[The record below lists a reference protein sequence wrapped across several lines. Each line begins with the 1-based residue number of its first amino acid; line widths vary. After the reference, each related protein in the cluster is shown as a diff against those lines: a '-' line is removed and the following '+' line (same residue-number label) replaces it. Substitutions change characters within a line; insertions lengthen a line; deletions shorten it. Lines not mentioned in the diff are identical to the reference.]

1 MRGTLL
7 ALATFLFLSTALG
20 GCALITLEI
29 DVKPDLSADFTEKIR
44 LDKESSRIL
53 AFTRENADDFW
64 TRIRKLAKA
73 RGWKLKEKSANILIL
88 SGHYPKERVA
98 ELGGLLGD
106 QLASVALDYGARSL
120 LPEGGSNLI
129 PSKLDVKTSKNLWSR
144 TAEINYDIDLST
156 AALSKRVQIPEIWGP
171 AFSGEYPDPPDVRV
185 IVKTPFDVVKTNG
198 KYDASTGKV
207 SWKIDVGKHNQLF
220 AAYRIIEWMRIGL
233 AALAAGVVL
242 TVVALLLLRSK
253 KKAKEN
259 ADNGGDVGIPGGK
272 GEVREKN

>member
-1 MRGTLL
+1 MLLPLGTC
-7 ALATFLFLSTALG
+7 LFLSTALG

-44 LDKESSRIL
+44 IDKESSRIL
-53 AFTRENADDFW
+53 AFTRENSGDFW
-64 TRIRKLAKA
+64 IRLRKLAKA
-73 RGWKLKEKSANILIL
+73 RGWKLKEKSANIFIV

-106 QLASVALDYGARSL
+106 QLASVALDYGAKSL
-120 LPEGGSNLI
+120 VPQGGSNLI
-129 PSKLDVKTSKNLWSR
+129 PSKLDVKTSENIWSR

-156 AALSKRVQIPEIWGP
+156 AALSQRVQIPEIWGP

-185 IVKTPFDVVKTNG
+185 TVKSPFEVVKTNG
-198 KYDASTGKV
+198 KYDAAARKV
-207 SWKIDVGKHNQLF
+207 SWKIDVGKHNRLF
-220 AAYRIIEWMRIGL
+220 ARYQTIEWMRIGL
-233 AALAAGVVL
+233 IALVGLVL
-242 TVVALLLLRSK
+242 ALVTLVFVRSK
-253 KKAKEN
+253 RKPKEN